1 MLWQLVPAL
10 LFLKVNANL
19 FKILGQ
25 AAANEF
31 QIQICCSRQSNL
43 WSKASKL
50 ENSIISCLRL
60 TDQQSQINPKFRWT
74 DRQT

>member
-10 LFLKVNANL
+10 LYLKVNANL

-25 AAANEF
+25 AVANEF
-31 QIQICCSRQSNL
+31 QIQIWCSRQSNL

-50 ENSIISCLRL
+50 EN
-60 TDQQSQINPKFRWT
+60 
-74 DRQT
+74 

>member
-19 FKILGQ
+19 FKNLGQ

-31 QIQICCSRQSNL
+31 QIQIWCSRQDL

-50 ENSIISCLRL
+50 EN
-60 TDQQSQINPKFRWT
+60 
-74 DRQT
+74 